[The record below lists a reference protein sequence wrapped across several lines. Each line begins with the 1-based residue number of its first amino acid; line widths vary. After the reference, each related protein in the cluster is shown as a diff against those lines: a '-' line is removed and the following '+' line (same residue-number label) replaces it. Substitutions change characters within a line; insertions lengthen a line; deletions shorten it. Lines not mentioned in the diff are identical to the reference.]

1 MIKNIL
7 IFLSGVIFG
16 CLILILYGL
25 YFSNSTEELIE
36 ERAQLNYGYKT
47 EITIKNKIYE
57 LTFGMS
63 KDEVKSKIG
72 KPNKVD
78 VSNLGIYGIKE
89 TWTYGETPN
98 LIQLEFHDSKLDN
111 INQW

>member
-16 CLILILYGL
+16 CLILIIYGL
-25 YFSNSTEELIE
+25 YFSKSTEELIE
-36 ERAQLNYGYKT
+36 ERSQLNYGYKT

-72 KPNKVD
+72 KPSKVD
-78 VSNLGIYGIKE
+78 VLKGVISAK
-89 TWTYGETPN
+89 
-98 LIQLEFHDSKLDN
+98 S
-111 INQW
+111 